1 MGFRFYRRVSI
12 APGLRLNFSR
22 RGMSASLGRR
32 GAHLT
37 VGTHG
42 TRSTVGLPGT
52 GMSYSVISTTKRRRS
67 SKKQGPALVGFIT
80 LLIIGVLVWK
90 LL

>member
-1 MGFRFYRRVSI
+1 MGFRFYRRVFI
-12 APGLRLNFSR
+12 APGFRLNLSK
-22 RGMSASLGRR
+22 RGVSTSFGRR
-32 GAHLT
+32 VAHFT

-42 TRSTVGLPGT
+42 TRGTVGLPGT

-67 SKKQGPALVGFIT
+67 SKKQGAALVGFIT
-80 LLIIGVLVWK
+80 LLIIGVLDWK

>member
-12 APGLRLNFSR
+12 APGFRLNLSK
-22 RGMSASLGRR
+22 RGVSTSFGRR
-32 GAHLT
+32 VAHFT
-37 VGTHG
+37 VGTRG
-42 TRSTVGLPGT
+42 TVGLPGT

-67 SKKQGPALVGFIT
+67 SKKQGAALVGFIT

>member
-1 MGFRFYRRVSI
+1 MAFRFYRRVSI
-12 APGLRLNFSR
+12 APGLRLNLSR
-22 RGMSASLGRR
+22 RGISTSIGRR
-32 GAHLT
+32 GAHFT

-52 GMSYSVISTTKRRRS
+52 GLSYTTISTKRRRGN
-67 SKKQGPALVGFIT
+67 KQGSALLGLIV
-80 LLIIGVLVWK
+80 LLIIGFLVWK